1 MSCVLLSPIRAAF
14 LTRWRLSFSI
24 ERIGEGI
31 DLELV
36 LFNFFAGVEKKIIKF
51 AYNTELCTRD
61 EGRRTLRQLRSF
73 LWMSDD
79 DASEVELFGRTREVW
94 NFPSASCRVFRNT
107 DNWVKLSQGSL
118 YQRSQPNLPVI
129 QYDWFKWSKTGI
141 LKNNFGWIWP
151 LSCCSICLAD

>member
-1 MSCVLLSPIRAAF
+1 MSCVLLSPLRAAF
-14 LTRWRLSFSI
+14 LTRWRLCFSI

-79 DASEVELFGRTREVW
+79 DASEVGIVRKNERSLEFSVSQLRG
-94 NFPSASCRVFRNT
+94 
-107 DNWVKLSQGSL
+107 LS
-118 YQRSQPNLPVI
+118 
-129 QYDWFKWSKTGI
+129 
-141 LKNNFGWIWP
+141 
-151 LSCCSICLAD
+151 